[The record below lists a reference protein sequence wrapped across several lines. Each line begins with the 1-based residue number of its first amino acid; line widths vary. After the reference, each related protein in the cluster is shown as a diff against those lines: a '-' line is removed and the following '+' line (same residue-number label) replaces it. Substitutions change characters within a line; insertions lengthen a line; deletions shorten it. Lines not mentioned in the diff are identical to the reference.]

1 MSEPMILPRGFH
13 SGVVLATLG
22 LGLLLAACSP
32 TPAAKPAPPAAPPPA
47 PAVAAPTAAESERR
61 AAPAEPTTV
70 RVFDLQ
76 ITSSAGNYIGAAQGY
91 FREEGIQLEFIRG
104 NTPDMMAMMASS
116 QIDVGAGA
124 IVAGLYNAFARGIGV
139 KVVGDHGANLPN
151 ASAGGLAIRKDL
163 ADSGAYQGPADLR
176 GRKLATTGP
185 GTAVELVLDRLLGSA
200 GMGLSDIDSVSLSF
214 PDMMQAF
221 DNRAIEAAYYQ
232 EPFTTIAV
240 ERGLIVRGP
249 IGYDIY
255 PEQQI
260 GIVLFGEKLLSDRAL
275 AVRYMRAY
283 VRGVRDYVRAM
294 LERDPAAFDE
304 VVPILIE
311 YTTVKDRALYEKAIP
326 SGLKPDPIPNVQSI
340 VDDQEWYLARGYQTQ
355 RVNVR
360 DFVDTSFVEQ
370 AIRELGPARR

>member
-1 MSEPMILPRGFH
+1 
-13 SGVVLATLG
+13 V
-22 LGLLLAACSP
+22 AAQ
-32 TPAAKPAPPAAPPPA
+32 
-47 PAVAAPTAAESERR
+47 AVAAPTATTVGERR
-61 AAPAEPTTV
+61 AAPAEPTIV

-76 ITSSAGNYIGAAQGY
+76 ITSSAGNYIGAAKGY
-91 FREEGIQLEFIRG
+91 FREEGIELEFVRG
-104 NTPDMMAMMASS
+104 NTPDMMAMLAAG

-124 IVAGLYNAFARGIGV
+124 IGAGLYNAFARGLGV
-139 KVVGDHGANLPN
+139 KVVGDHGANLAD

-163 ADSGAYQGPADLR
+163 VDGGAYQGVADLR

-185 GTAVELVLDRLLGSA
+185 GTAVELVLDRLFGSV
-200 GMGLSDIDSVSLSF
+200 GLSLADVEIVTLTF
-214 PDMMQAF
+214 PDMLQAF
-221 DNRAIEAAYYQ
+221 DNKAIDASYYQ

-260 GIVLFGEKLLSDRAL
+260 GVLLFGEKLLGDRAL
-275 AVRYMRAY
+275 AVGYLRAY

-294 LERDPAAFDE
+294 LDRDPAEFAE

-311 YTTVKDRALYEKAIP
+311 HTTVKDRGLYEKAIP
-326 SGLKPDPIPNVQSI
+326 SGLKPDPLPNTRSI

-355 RVNVR
+355 RVNVP
-360 DFVDTSFVEQ
+360 DYIDTSFVEQ
-370 AIRELGPARR
+370 AIRELGPARH